1 MLDIRGL
8 NSWMTVC
15 CNGGKMRYNI
25 VRVPAIVRPAEILK
39 FSFNVF
45 LGLWRVF
52 QAFCG
57 RQWKQEC
64 FYTAVTFKRKHTQL
78 QCGRRKQRK
87 KSLSQ
92 LTQPDSRFSSTL
104 RHTVFY
110 YSYLLCIL
118 SSRWPRYHM
127 TRPNPAALFV
137 WFQQRQV
144 RMTFMGLMR
153 RGLISSE
160 IQICQC
166 RLMNFNYCRSCFSC
180 TPTVRPAR
188 VEHPDWM
195 QRMYRADIWCL
206 DSDLLRAE
214 QTLNSSGHNRESW
227 TPSAVWNLL

>member
-1 MLDIRGL
+1 MCFWAYGGYFRLSVGGNENRSVFTQQWPSKGNTHSCSVAEENRG
-8 NSWMTVC
+8 
-15 CNGGKMRYNI
+15 
-25 VRVPAIVRPAEILK
+25 
-39 FSFNVF
+39 
-45 LGLWRVF
+45 
-52 QAFCG
+52 
-57 RQWKQEC
+57 
-64 FYTAVTFKRKHTQL
+64 
-78 QCGRRKQRK
+78 
-87 KSLSQ
+87 KSLCHNWRNQIAALAALS
-92 LTQPDSRFSSTL
+92 DTL
-104 RHTVFY
+104 FY

-166 RLMNFNYCRSCFSC
+166 RLMNFNYCRSCFSW